1 MDNPNNPTP
10 EEIQRAK
17 EVLERAQQAQ
27 NQPSGPEETAIGA
40 TPTAG
45 PTGAPGARLSPDEAL
60 MAEYQLGP
68 ISEQP
73 DDPAKVEQ
81 AEESLRNAN
90 LANIRKDKAGAKA
103 HYKAALELAPNT
115 PSVLEAVA
123 DDLRE
128 RKFFKPAQML
138 YKRAVEIEPTNAR
151 IESKL
156 GECALEVL
164 QMSDPMAMLAG
175 SNADPSMVVNAN
187 ASVILSVLLP
197 GLGQM
202 VTGRVGLGIGFMIV
216 WVSSWVWAI
225 ATPNGISGLL
235 GGMGLTLAQT
245 GAPFNSVVL
254 LPLAI
259 AAFTHLVAIFEAAGR
274 AKRYA
279 PKRVEKPVPP
289 SDLPYEL

>member
-1 MDNPNNPTP
+1 M
-10 EEIQRAK
+10 
-17 EVLERAQQAQ
+17 ERAQQAQ
-27 NQPSGPEETAIGA
+27 NLSTVQGNAPPAAAPSTTS
-40 TPTAG
+40 TPSA
-45 PTGAPGARLSPDEAL
+45 TGALGGAPTEPVNPDAAI

-68 ISEQP
+68 ISEEP
-73 DDPAKVEQ
+73 DDTAKVEQ

-90 LANIRKDKAGAKA
+90 LANIRKDRAGAKV
-103 HYKAALELAPNT
+103 HYKRALELAPNT

-138 YKRAVEIEPTNAR
+138 YKRAVEIDPSNAR

-156 GECALEVL
+156 GECALQV
-164 QMSDPMAMLAG
+164 MSTSDPMAMLSG
-175 SNADPSMVVNAN
+175 MDGDPNMVVNAN
-187 ASVILSVLLP
+187 AAVILSVLLP

-202 VTGRVGLGIGFMIV
+202 VSGRVALGIGFMVV

-225 ATPNGISGLL
+225 AIPNGISGLL
-235 GGMGLTLAQT
+235 SGMGLTLTQG
-245 GAPFNSVVL
+245 GAPFNSTVL
-254 LPLAI
+254 FPLGI

-274 AKRYA
+274 AKRHV
-279 PKRVEKPVPP
+279 PKRVEKPIPP